1 MPDSLTKVF
10 ANWKPRSTW
19 NSCNP
24 PKEASYICRMD
35 DGYIKM
41 CYWSGYQWTDMWER
55 TLNGSV
61 KKWMYI
67 PQD

>member
-1 MPDSLTKVF
+1 MEVFFFYSLTK
-10 ANWKPRSTW
+10 
-19 NSCNP
+19 
-24 PKEASYICRMD
+24 ASYICRMD

-41 CYWSGYQWTDMWER
+41 CYWSGYQWTDMWKR